1 MIMFKH
7 TIAPV
12 IAFAATVGLFAL
24 PDAASADST
33 GSSVTVRFADLDLST
48 MDGQQKLER
57 RIERAARQV
66 CATDEVTTGTRVPS
80 AQASACYHQAL
91 RNVRS
96 SVATA
101 VAGNRPAG

>member
-1 MIMFKH
+1 MFKH
-7 TIAPV
+7 TLVPV

-33 GSSVTVRFADLDLST
+33 GQSVTVRFADLDLST
-48 MDGQQKLER
+48 AVGQQKLER

-66 CATDEVTTGTRVPS
+66 CALDDVTTGTRVPS
-80 AQASACYHQAL
+80 GEASACYHQTL

-96 SVATA
+96 SVASGLILTFA
-101 VAGNRPAG
+101 SR